1 MTVETPL
8 PATSMRSRGTWRS
21 RAVVVGLVGPAVVYI
36 LALLAPAMAILLV
49 NSAYHFTG
57 TAVQPIL
64 TFEAYHR
71 FFADPFYGNV
81 VTQEIRLAVVT
92 TVLCVAI
99 GYPAAYAIA
108 KIRRPGW
115 MIAAYIL
122 IFSPLLTSTI
132 VRAYGWVIILA
143 RRGLVNWLL
152 AQLHVTNGPVL
163 LVYNATGVTIAL
175 VHVLLPF
182 TVFPILSVLLRL
194 DPALREA
201 AADLGANRLQAFL
214 RVTWPLSFP
223 GLYAAAQLTFVLAMN
238 AYVTPQLLGGG
249 RVQVLPLLIYQ
260 NISDLNWPLAAVE
273 AIALIALVWGIILSS
288 NLLFRRSIAI
298 AEGRSG

>member
-1 MTVETPL
+1 MTASALGRPAHGTVRNGWTRALTL
-8 PATSMRSRGTWRS
+8 P
-21 RAVVVGLVGPAVVYI
+21 GLIGPAVAFIVTI
-36 LALLAPAMAILLV
+36 LLTSLAILLV
-49 NSAYHFTG
+49 NSAFHYTG
-57 TAVQPIL
+57 TQVQAIP
-64 TFEAYHR
+64 TFEAYGYFVR
-71 FFADPFYGNV
+71 DPFYGGV
-81 VTQEIRLAVVT
+81 VLQEIRLAAVT
-92 TVLCVAI
+92 TMACLAI
-99 GYPAAYAIA
+99 GYPAAYAIT

-115 MIAAYIL
+115 VIGAYIL
-122 IFSPLLTSTI
+122 VFSPLLTSSI
-132 VRAYGWVIILA
+132 VRAYGWLIILA
-143 RRGLVNWLL
+143 RGGLVNWVL
-152 AQLHVTNGPVL
+152 QYLHVASSPVRL
-163 LVYNATGVTIAL
+163 IFNFTGVTIAL

-223 GLYAAAQLTFVLAMN
+223 GVYAAAQLTFILAMN

-273 AIALIALVWGIILSS
+273 AIALIALVWVIILVS
-288 NLLFRRSIAI
+288 NLVFRKSLAV
-298 AEGRSG
+298 AQGRA

>member
-1 MTVETPL
+1 MTLSAVGRPPRDDVHWPALLTL
-8 PATSMRSRGTWRS
+8 P
-21 RAVVVGLVGPAVVYI
+21 GLIGPAVVFVLTI
-36 LALLAPAMAILLV
+36 LVTALGILLV
-49 NSAYHFTG
+49 NSMFHYTG
-57 TAVQPIL
+57 TRVQAIP

-71 FFADPFYGNV
+71 FFTDPFYANV
-81 VTQEIRLAVVT
+81 ILQEIRLAVVS
-92 TVLCVAI
+92 TVACLVI
-99 GYPAAYAIA
+99 GYPTAYAIT

-115 MIAAYIL
+115 VIFAYIL
-122 IFSPLLTSTI
+122 IFSPLLTSSI
-132 VRAYGWVIILA
+132 VRAYGWLIILA
-143 RRGLVNWLL
+143 RGGLVNWALL
-152 AQLHVTNGPVL
+152 HLHLASAPIRLIFNF
-163 LVYNATGVTIAL
+163 TGVAIAL

-182 TVFPILSVLLRL
+182 TVFPILSVLLRM

-223 GLYAAAQLTFVLAMN
+223 GLYAAAQLTFILAMN

-273 AIALIALVWGIILSS
+273 AIALIALVWAIILVA
-288 NLLFRRSIAI
+288 NLVFRKSIAV
-298 AEGRSG
+298 AEGRA